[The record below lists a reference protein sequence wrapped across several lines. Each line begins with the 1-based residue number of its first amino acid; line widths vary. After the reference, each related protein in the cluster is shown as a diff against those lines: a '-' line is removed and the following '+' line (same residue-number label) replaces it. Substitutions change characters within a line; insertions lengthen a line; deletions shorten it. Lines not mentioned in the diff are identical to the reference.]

1 MTEFE
6 TIKEILPFLIP
17 LLLIQLVLL
26 IIALADLIKREKV
39 RGGNKIIWALVIV
52 LVNIIGPVLYL
63 FIGRQESYDDGD

>member
-1 MTEFE
+1 MTGLE

-26 IIALADLIKREKV
+26 IIALTDLIKREKV

-52 LVNIIGPVLYL
+52 FINIIGPILYL
-63 FIGRQESYDDGD
+63 FIGRQESYDDSD

>member
-1 MTEFE
+1 MTGFE

-39 RGGNKIIWALVIV
+39 RGGNKIVWGLVIV
-52 LVNIIGPVLYL
+52 LVNVIGPILYL
-63 FIGRQESYDDGD
+63 FIGRQESFDDRD